1 VPAGISNNRFPLGCG
16 SDGLQR
22 LGAFKPKLSDV
33 IIRRRS
39 AEGTWPGASDLDLFY
54 LSDGVHHR
62 HVLLVAAIGQ
72 VTRDRRRKPF
82 QLAQGA
88 MQAEPRFG
96 AAWIQD
102 DPTGLVSKIAALV
115 L

>member
-1 VPAGISNNRFPLGCG
+1 
-16 SDGLQR
+16 
-22 LGAFKPKLSDV
+22 
-33 IIRRRS
+33 
-39 AEGTWPGASDLDLFY
+39 
-54 LSDGVHHR
+54 
-62 HVLLVAAIGQ
+62 

-82 QLAQGA
+82 QLAPGA

>member
-1 VPAGISNNRFPLGCG
+1 VAVPAGISNNRFPLGCG

-22 LGAFKPKLSDV
+22 LGPFKPKLSDV

-39 AEGTWPGASDLDLFY
+39 EGTWPGASDLDLFY

-62 HVLLVAAIGQ
+62 PVLFVAAIGQ
-72 VTRDRRRKPF
+72 GDAAP
-82 QLAQGA
+82 GA